1 MPSINHYEF
10 YNSIRTILFDGKLEQ
25 GQVNGVNAIMTEW
38 QKRGLS
44 DLRWL
49 AYMLATVYWECDKT
63 MQPIEEYG
71 KGKSRKY
78 GNIDPISHK
87 VYFGRGFVQLTWKA
101 NYEKFSEITGI
112 DLVNYP
118 ERALELN
125 VATQILFEGMIKG
138 LFTGV
143 GLPKYFN
150 EDKED
155 WKNARKIINGLDRA
169 ELIAG
174 IAMKFHQAIINL

>member
-1 MPSINHYEF
+1 MSIDHYKF
-10 YNSIRTILFDGKLEQ
+10 YNSIRTHLFDGKLSQEQ
-25 GQVNGVNAIMTEW
+25 VDGVNAIVSEW
-38 QKRGLS
+38 DKRGLT

-49 AYMLATVYWECDKT
+49 AYMLATVYWECAKT

-78 GNIDPISHK
+78 GKIDPISHQ

-101 NYEKFSEITGI
+101 NYQKFAEVLGI

-143 GLPKYFN
+143 GLPRYFN
-150 EDKED
+150 ANGED
-155 WKNARKIINGLDRA
+155 WKNARKIINGLDKA
-169 ELIAG
+169 ELVGG
-174 IAMKFHQAIINL
+174 IAIKFHQALEL